1 MTTALLIID
10 MQNHILHGLADTA
23 RQPPL
28 DRRLNEVAARLAA
41 LQVRARAAGA
51 PVILV
56 QHDGD
61 GVHRLARGSE
71 GWRIRAE
78 LAPAPGDIVV
88 HKRSCD
94 SFYATDLA
102 DRLRSL
108 GVTRLVAGGCMTQ
121 FCIDTTVRRAV
132 SMGYDV
138 VLAGDGHTT
147 ADSGDLGFEQI
158 IAHHNTLLDGFD
170 AGPHSVSVRPAAGI
184 TF

>member
-10 MQNHILHGLADTA
+10 MQNHILHGLADAA
-23 RQPPL
+23 RQPLL
-28 DRRLNEVAARLAA
+28 DRRLGEVAQRLAA
-41 LQVRARAAGA
+41 LQLRARAAGA

-61 GVHRLARGSE
+61 GDHRLARGGE
-71 GWRIRAE
+71 GWRIRAD
-78 LAPAPGDIVV
+78 LGPAPGDIVV

-102 DRLRSL
+102 DCLQRL

-121 FCIDTTVRRAV
+121 FCVDTTVRRAV
-132 SMGYDV
+132 SLGYDV

-147 ADSGDLGFEQI
+147 ADSGALGFAQI
-158 IAHHNTLLDGFD
+158 IAHHNALLDGFN
-170 AGPHSVSVRPAAGI
+170 AGPHSVSVRQAGEI
-184 TF
+184 EF